1 MCGENENPPPRSH
14 NCKTR
19 TPAGY
24 AIASAGQAQWGLYI
38 RLAQRH
44 RVCHCHGLVRWKAH
58 SQGSTAVPLVAVA
71 HAMRKSLTV
80 LKIDPSK
87 RP

>member
-44 RVCHCHGLVRWKAH
+44 RVCHCHGLVR
-58 SQGSTAVPLVAVA
+58 
-71 HAMRKSLTV
+71 
-80 LKIDPSK
+80 
-87 RP
+87 

>member
-1 MCGENENPPPRSH
+1 V
-14 NCKTR
+14 
-19 TPAGY
+19 
-24 AIASAGQAQWGLYI
+24 GLYI

-44 RVCHCHGLVRWKAH
+44 RVPGCHGLVRWKAH
-58 SQGSTAVPLVAVA
+58 SQGSTAVPLVAVG

-80 LKIDPSK
+80 LKFDPSK